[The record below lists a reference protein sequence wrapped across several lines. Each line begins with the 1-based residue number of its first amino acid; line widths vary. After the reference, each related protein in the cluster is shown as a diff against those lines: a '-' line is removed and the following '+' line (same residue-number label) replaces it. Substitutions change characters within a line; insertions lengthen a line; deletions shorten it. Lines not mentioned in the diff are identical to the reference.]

1 MLNLHENEKINSIL
15 SLREFSDVE
24 YLVFATKK
32 GGIKKTS
39 LMEYSNLRKSGI
51 IAINLKEN
59 DEVVKVVLTDG
70 NSELILTSKNGK
82 AIRFNEKDAREMG
95 RNSSGVRW
103 IRLADKD
110 EVIGLEIV
118 KPSDTILTVTE
129 KGFGKRTKLEEYA
142 LIRRGG
148 KGVRNIK
155 VSEKNGHV
163 VSTSIV
169 KDDDE
174 IIIISKKGQIIRLD
188 TKQINVIGRNTSGV
202 RVIRLNENDSVA
214 SVAKIEKE

>member
-1 MLNLHENEKINSIL
+1 
-15 SLREFSDVE
+15 
-24 YLVFATKK
+24 
-32 GGIKKTS
+32 
-39 LMEYSNLRKSGI
+39 ME
-51 IAINLKEN
+51 
-59 DEVVKVVLTDG
+59 
-70 NSELILTSKNGK
+70 
-82 AIRFNEKDAREMG
+82 
-95 RNSSGVRW
+95 
-103 IRLADKD
+103 KD

-118 KPSDTILTVTE
+118 DSSGTLMTVTE

-142 LIRRGG
+142 VIRRGG

-169 KDDDE
+169 NDNDE

-188 TKQINVIGRNTSGV
+188 LNQINIIGRNTSGV

-214 SVAKIEKE
+214 SVAKISKE